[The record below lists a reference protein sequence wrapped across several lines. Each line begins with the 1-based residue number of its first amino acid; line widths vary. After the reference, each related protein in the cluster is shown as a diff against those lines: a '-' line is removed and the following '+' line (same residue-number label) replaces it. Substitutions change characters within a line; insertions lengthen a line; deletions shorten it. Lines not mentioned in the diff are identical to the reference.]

1 MIVELKTIELKQKKF
16 AEYIKA
22 KGRFK
27 WQVDLTDFACFIY
40 WLNGKNKLYVGN
52 RQIESRGKDAL
63 LLKCGS
69 YIDEL
74 FPTGEEEI
82 EALIIHLYPDLLKN
96 LFRNQIPEALINTHS
111 SELLPIKLGPHNLLE
126 KYVDN
131 LLLYFKHPE
140 ITDDDLLSLKM
151 RELVLLLCKTQQRN
165 TLAQIFKH
173 LFTPEQL
180 SFHEVIEGQLY
191 SGLSLKEL
199 AYLTHRSM
207 ASFKRDFQKYYQASP
222 AHYIKNK
229 RLEKAS
235 QLLIFTQLRITDI
248 VFECG
253 FTNVSHFTRLFHQ
266 KYKLSPST
274 FRMSQTANSLS

>member
-22 KGRFK
+22 KGHFK
-27 WQVDLTDFACFIY
+27 WQVDLSDFACFIY
-40 WLNGKNKLYVGN
+40 WINGKNKLYVGN
-52 RQIESRGKDAL
+52 QQIESSGKDAL
-63 LLKCGS
+63 LLKCGA
-69 YIDEL
+69 YIDAL
-74 FPTGEEEI
+74 FPVGDEEI
-82 EALIIHLYPDLLKN
+82 EALIIHLYPDLLRN
-96 LFRNQIPEALINTHS
+96 LFRNEIPGALIHAPS
-111 SELLPIKLGPHNLLE
+111 SKLYSFKLGQHDLLE

-131 LLLYFKHPE
+131 LLLYFEHPE
-140 ITDDDLLSLKM
+140 ITDDDLLNLKM
-151 RELVLLLCKTQQRN
+151 RELILLLSKTQQRQ
-165 TLAQIFKH
+165 TLEQIFKH

-180 SFHEVIEGQLY
+180 SFHEVIEAQLY

-207 ASFKRDFQKYYQASP
+207 ASFKRDFHKYYKASP

-229 RLEKAS
+229 RLEKAA

-266 KYKLSPST
+266 KYKLSPSI